1 MKAEVL
7 ISIKNVN
14 LYEISDNKKN
24 KILKG
29 DLKVL
34 RLKKEKIFLLTV
46 SEYSYSLSKELK
58 TMRSSKNQYVFPNI
72 QGFLGVLIPETTDFN
87 LLESFETILS
97 DTTDF
102 LVSKLRSQN
111 NEIQR
116 SVTFDLDA
124 AEKIQNQSKTRKFSM
139 LLESGGDLIKNGLI
153 RAATFTSSHIRR
165 GSEFLKSQIKS
176 KGSADSLSS
185 DDDDEEEKKRSLAVK
200 SVKFVSTAAL
210 VLSKAVVVGA
220 VSTTKE
226 IGKWVAENFEQS
238 ETSKRFDEHEGLQN
252 AKVVG
257 KAGLNA
263 AATIFEGLEEALV
276 ILGRSGAD
284 AAVEIAEHKYGGKGK
299 KKTSEAVEVLS
310 EVGLIYREVNKIGV
324 RTAVAAAKEI
334 ANERK

>member
-1 MKAEVL
+1 MEQSLKAEVL

-124 AEKIQNQSKTRKFSM
+124 AEKIQNQSKTRKNLSI
-139 LLESGGDLIKNGLI
+139 SK
-153 RAATFTSSHIRR
+153 AT
-165 GSEFLKSQIKS
+165 
-176 KGSADSLSS
+176 
-185 DDDDEEEKKRSLAVK
+185 
-200 SVKFVSTAAL
+200 
-210 VLSKAVVVGA
+210 LSK
-220 VSTTKE
+220 
-226 IGKWVAENFEQS
+226 
-238 ETSKRFDEHEGLQN
+238 RLP
-252 AKVVG
+252 
-257 KAGLNA
+257 
-263 AATIFEGLEEALV
+263 TIF
-276 ILGRSGAD
+276 
-284 AAVEIAEHKYGGKGK
+284 K
-299 KKTSEAVEVLS
+299 
-310 EVGLIYREVNKIGV
+310 VNLD
-324 RTAVAAAKEI
+324 
-334 ANERK
+334 